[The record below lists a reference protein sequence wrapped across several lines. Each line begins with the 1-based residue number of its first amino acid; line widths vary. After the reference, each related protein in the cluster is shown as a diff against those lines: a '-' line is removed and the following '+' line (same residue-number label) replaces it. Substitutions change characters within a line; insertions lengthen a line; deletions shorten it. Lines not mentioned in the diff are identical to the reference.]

1 MLTNFEV
8 AYDPGD
14 PARRNP
20 CLARYGVLVGD
31 TSGCWAQIFFWFET
45 ERERGQYIL
54 SRLPESITDDVVKA
68 EKLRRL
74 REDICGLGHLNWQ
87 AILRQYNEFGAGL
100 ARISWIGEFQELA
113 MADTQLAVDV
123 RLEFQG
129 SEERI
134 PAHQFEAFARCLF
147 GWWG

>member
-1 MLTNFEV
+1 MAQKNIV
-8 AYDPGD
+8 KYDVRD

-20 CLARYGVLVGD
+20 CLAKYGLLVGD

-45 ERERGQYIL
+45 ESERVQYIL
-54 SRLPESITDDVVKA
+54 SRLPESIADDVVKA

-74 REDICGLGHLNWQ
+74 REDICSFGQLNWQ

-100 ARISWIGEFQELA
+100 SRISWIGEFEELA

-123 RLEFQG
+123 RLEFQD
-129 SEERI
+129 SAERI
-134 PAHQFEAFARCLF
+134 PAHQFEAFARFLF